1 MLAELPTASDINC
14 LLTISGHG
22 AFSFKVVASDPGAN
36 RDTIKQGNLVVI
48 RGAHAY
54 IGIIGRIEEEHGVL
68 EVSGDSWASLLY
80 ERRIPL
86 RVSYSNHAAGIIALQ
101 ALQLVNSHNPT
112 GFLPSVRNEPC
123 GPFRGTFQAGGM
135 YLGDALDDLADR
147 IGQEWWLEQ
156 IVGRNSLQGF
166 LHWGMRRGSD
176 LSGSI
181 HLTDGIH
188 FTSSKYVQDILGA
201 TQSVQMVGGGADIAD
216 RPSATQSGA
225 LQGPTLSREKVEYL
239 PSDEELAVLS
249 DAAQA
254 ALVNPLVAAESL
266 PLTINTKLDWR
277 LIRPGDIITVILP
290 DTYFGCV
297 RRRIRILAMQPDEA
311 AGEMDLAVK
320 VWT

>member
-1 MLAELPTASDINC
+1 MLAELPTATDIDC

-36 RDTIKQGNLVVI
+36 RDTIKQGNLVAI

-86 RVSYSNHAAGIIALQ
+86 GVSYSNHAAGIIALQ

-112 GFLPSVRNEPC
+112 GFLPSLRNEPC
-123 GPFRGTFQAGGM
+123 GPFRGTFQAGGT
-135 YLGDALDDLADR
+135 YLGDALDDLADKV
-147 IGQEWWLEQ
+147 GQEWWLEQ

-166 LHWGMRRGSD
+166 LHWGMRRGGD

-188 FTSSKYVQDILGA
+188 FTSSKYVQDILGTA
-201 TQSVQMVGGGADIAD
+201 QSVQMVGGGADIAN
-216 RPSATQSGA
+216 RPSATQSTTF
-225 LQGPTLSREKVEYL
+225 QGPTLSREKVEYL

-297 RRRIRILAMQPDEA
+297 RRRVRILAMQPDEA